1 MDIEKNIYSY
11 TGIYTYIFIQIR
23 IDYKVYLS
31 SVLDISRPNEFQ
43 MLKKYY
49 WMNATNMLIQLSTNH
64 VNFIVKYYKMKELTW
79 NANMEGH

>member
-23 IDYKVYLS
+23 ADYLVYLS
-31 SVLDISRPNEFQ
+31 FVLDISRPNEFQ

-49 WMNATNMLIQLSTNH
+49 
-64 VNFIVKYYKMKELTW
+64 
-79 NANMEGH
+79 